1 MFKTNNMKFTPSY
14 HRTAEKIL
22 SQETKLPNRIARFE
36 QGRLLTGTASLH
48 RTEVSRRWR
57 LFWRLKAA
65 RNINSMYIKDSK

>member
-1 MFKTNNMKFTPSY
+1 MSPTPSY
-14 HRTAEKIL
+14 QRTAEKIL
-22 SQETKLPNRIARFE
+22 RQETKLPNRIARFE

-65 RNINSMYIKDSK
+65 RNINSMYIKDSQ